1 VKRCRAMFSFLQS
14 ILIGRCRPVSSVF
27 LAPSDTPTAVIA
39 LELLDNL
46 PHDKIGR
53 CMVTGDILQA
63 EVAPVASKDP
73 DVMDVGFDD
82 LGAARFDTS
91 DRYTETF
98 SHMNDPLLT
107 KILSIAPSLYAPMV
121 GPRWVPT
128 VALGILMKLLECR
141 PNSSIAFADFD
152 WLPPPDLSN
161 YSGAQGGLG
170 GKYVPSAETAAGD
183 PLVTDMEGKDHMCY
197 LTEEPGLLCD
207 ILFPTDFGR
216 LSNFASQYLTRG
228 ERSESDANRSTV
240 LAMKQ
245 RDFLLKYGSDEVNK
259 TKGWSGYSPLIND
272 FGNCSVLTIT
282 PR

>member
-1 VKRCRAMFSFLQS
+1 M
-14 ILIGRCRPVSSVF
+14 F
-27 LAPSDTPTAVIA
+27 LAPSDTPTAVLA

-73 DVMDVGFDD
+73 DVMDVGFVGD
-82 LGAARFDTS
+82 LGAARFDAL
-91 DRYTETF
+91 DRFTETF
-98 SHMNDPLLT
+98 SQMNDPLLA

-141 PNSSIAFADFD
+141 PNSSVAFADFD
-152 WLPPPDLSN
+152 WLPPPDLSSS
-161 YSGAQGGLG
+161 SGAQGVLG
-170 GKYVPSAETAAGD
+170 GKYLPSVEIAAGD
-183 PLVTDMEGKDHMCY
+183 PLVTDMEGNDHMCY
-197 LTEEPGLLCD
+197 LAEDPALLCD

-216 LSNFASQYLTRG
+216 LANFASQYLTRCG
-228 ERSESDANRSTV
+228 RSESDANRSTV

-282 PR
+282 PGEK